1 MSNVGEVF
9 GNLVTGN
16 IFGAFKSMVNES
28 PQENIREAVVDILNG
43 KKVEENREKLCKE
56 LQRSGGDREK
66 MAQVDQLMGDMAQ
79 GKADETS
86 TMEQILLIVGAKD
99 ADRMG
104 ITPSNVRGKS
114 VGCVEF

>member
-43 KKVEENREKLCKE
+43 KKVEENREKLCTTITSKAGGLIRAASIMDWNE
-56 LQRSGGDREK
+56 GRRSSVAVLPG
-66 MAQVDQLMGDMAQ
+66 
-79 GKADETS
+79 S
-86 TMEQILLIVGAKD
+86 TYSTAASQPLA
-99 ADRMG
+99 
-104 ITPSNVRGKS
+104 SQ
-114 VGCVEF
+114 